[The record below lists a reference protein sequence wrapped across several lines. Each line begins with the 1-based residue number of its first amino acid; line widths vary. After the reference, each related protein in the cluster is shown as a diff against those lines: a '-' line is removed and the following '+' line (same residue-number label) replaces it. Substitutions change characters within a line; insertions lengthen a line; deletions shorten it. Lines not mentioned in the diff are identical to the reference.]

1 VRSAGVLAGVV
12 IALGV
17 VLPASAH
24 GASIDVRETFG
35 QEAVTYI
42 ADGGEKNDVAMS
54 LVRDGDE
61 WRVKV
66 EDLGPQDL
74 GVGCEATATGAI
86 CTTGERPRVD
96 VDLGDRADTFDGS
109 ELIEPDA
116 NRYADPVVVD
126 GGDGDD
132 ATLTISAY
140 SCVDGQVGDDR
151 IELVDYAGSI
161 AGHGSCIN
169 VGGQGDDAMI
179 GSDRPDFFWAGVG
192 RDRLK
197 GKAGGDELDAG
208 HGLDELRGHR
218 GADELLP
225 GHGADRALGD
235 LGDDL
240 FVVEYPPPASADGN
254 DEMNGRG
261 GNDSALYLCGG
272 CRIHLDG
279 MINDGLPG
287 EADDLRDV
295 ERVTIQS
302 KVIGDEIPTNY
313 GPGHDVLEGGNGD
326 EVLLTKRGEDKLI
339 GGGGEDVLDAG
350 LDDDDVRSADGH
362 ADEVDCGPGKDE
374 ASVDQFDDVKGCEIV
389 NETIF
394 DRRRRR

>member
-1 VRSAGVLAGVV
+1 V

-54 LVRDGDE
+54 LARDGDE
-61 WRVKV
+61 WRTRVA
-66 EDLGPQDL
+66 DLGPLDL
-74 GVGCEATATGAI
+74 GPGCEATATGATCI
-86 CTTGERPRVD
+86 TAMRPRVD
-96 VDLGDRADTFDGS
+96 VDLGDGADGFDGAELKQPS
-109 ELIEPDA
+109 ED
-116 NRYADPVVVD
+116 RYADPVVVD
-126 GGDGDD
+126 GGIGNDV
-132 ATLTISAY
+132 TVTISAY
-140 SCVDGQVGDDR
+140 SCVDGQDGDDR
-151 IELVDYAGSI
+151 IELVDYSGSI
-161 AGHGSCIN
+161 AGHGSCVN
-169 VGGQGDDAMI
+169 FGGPGDDAMI
-179 GSDRPDFFWAGVG
+179 GSDRADFFWAGVG

-197 GKAGGDELDAG
+197 GKGGGDELDSG
-208 HGLDELRGHR
+208 HGLDTIRGHR

-225 GHGADRALGD
+225 GKGADYVLGD
-235 LGDDL
+235 LGNDL
-240 FVVEYPPPASADGN
+240 FVVEYPPPPSEDGD
-254 DEMNGRG
+254 DELHGRG
-261 GNDSALYLCGG
+261 GHDSALYLCGG

-279 MINDGLPG
+279 MFNDGLPG
-287 EADDLRDV
+287 EIDNLRDV
-295 ERVTIQS
+295 ESVKIQS
-302 KVIGDEIPTNY
+302 KVINDEIPTNY
-313 GPGHDVLEGGNGD
+313 GPGHDVLEGGRGD
-326 EVLLTKRGEDKLI
+326 EVLKTMRGDDKLI

-389 NETIF
+389 NQTIF